1 MRMVDAFL
9 SKRYRV
15 SADFASTVTREVVRA
30 GHTPILVLADDVPT
44 HLATAVLAPHA
55 QMSLYPRKEP
65 KDRIPPAAHHVPAGA
80 STRAAIPVAMGQ
92 RAVPKAPI
100 SSRTTPRR

>member
-15 SADFASTVTREVVRA
+15 SADFVSKLTRDFVRA

-44 HLATAVLAPHA
+44 HLYNVAMETAVLAPLA
-55 QMSLYPRKEP
+55 QMSLYPP
-65 KDRIPPAAHHVPAGA
+65 KIA
-80 STRAAIPVAMGQ
+80 SRS
-92 RAVPKAPI
+92 R
-100 SSRTTPRR
+100 RTTCLQAHRPQPRSR